1 MKYVCD
7 LWYQQGRDSV
17 EPYGMVFFEC
27 SKFPTQKELFELVRN
42 NVSFLKE
49 RFIDDTSLTIAT
61 PNGRHAFN
69 SVHYVAVK
77 FHVDGVAC
85 YLYPTNVR
93 PVVEDEPDNIKLYT

>member
-7 LWYQQGRDSV
+7 LWFQQGRDSV

-27 SKFPTQKELFELVRN
+27 SKFPTQKELFELVRD
-42 NVSFLKE
+42 NVPLKE
-49 RFIDDTSLTIAT
+49 RFINDASLTIAT

-69 SVHYVAVK
+69 SVHYVAVE

-93 PVVEDEPDNIKLYT
+93 PVVENVPDEINLLT